1 MQRSWRQDADKLTF
15 IACTASEDLYE
26 SQRTVVAGGEND
38 APEKMI
44 GDVNLFIHEADDEQ
58 SDEESESTQR
68 QKHIVGEVE
77 IMIASKNLHGQG
89 YGLEVLRAF
98 LWYFTVHIR
107 EILLEYCQGQ
117 RLPEADVR
125 WKYLRVKVDKDN
137 IRSIRLFERAG
148 FQKVSEEPN
157 YFGEVELRKQPG
169 QATIRVDGP
178 IDPPLLLHYA
188 SLPN

>member
-1 MQRSWRQDADKLTF
+1 MQQSWRQDADKLTF
-15 IACTASEDLYE
+15 IACTASETLYGSHRE
-26 SQRTVVAGGEND
+26 AARNGVDD

-58 SDEESESTQR
+58 SDEESKSVQR
-68 QKHIVGEVE
+68 PKQIVGEVE
-77 IMIASKNLHGQG
+77 IMIANKNLHGQG
-89 YGLEVLRAF
+89 YGYEVLRAF
-98 LWYFTVHIR
+98 LWYFAVNIR
-107 EILLEYCQGQ
+107 EILMEYGRGQ
-117 RLPEADVR
+117 QLSGSDVQ

-157 YFGEVELRKQPG
+157 YFGEVELRTEPG
-169 QATIRVDGP
+169 HAMSRIDGAL
-178 IDPPLLLHYA
+178 DTPLLLHYA